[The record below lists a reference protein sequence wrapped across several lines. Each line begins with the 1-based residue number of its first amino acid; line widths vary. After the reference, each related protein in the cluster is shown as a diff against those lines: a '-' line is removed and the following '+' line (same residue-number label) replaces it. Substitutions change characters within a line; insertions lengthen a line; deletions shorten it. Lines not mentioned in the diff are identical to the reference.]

1 MPVRTGSKVNEQ
13 FMFSG
18 KILLMLILAL
28 LTACVPATAAPT
40 ATSLPAT
47 ITPVI
52 STSTATP
59 LVALTQTALACRFEH
74 PPKLPPSQFAEWCS
88 SGCPLRQDEY
98 MLIASSESVGKCDAL
113 FPLVGYNIGFRF
125 RFPVWWTV
133 DIRGAAARNLLF
145 TTDKGQEVFV
155 ILATTNLPLEQSDE
169 ATSSY
174 ELSGPIPLVAPE
186 ERRISREI
194 RTIGDKETLVLIT
207 ELDDFSIKRY
217 FLIHDNTLYMFEMKT
232 PRLNSDE
239 EENAALF
246 LQVEEIIS
254 SIQFLR

>member
-1 MPVRTGSKVNEQ
+1 VRTGSKVNEQ

-47 ITPVI
+47 ITPVAP
-52 STSTATP
+52 TSTATP
-59 LVALTQTALACRFEH
+59 LVAFTETALACRFEH
-74 PPKLPPSQFAEWCS
+74 PPKLPSSQFAEWCNT
-88 SGCPLRQDEY
+88 GCPLRQDQY
-98 MLIASSESVGKCDAL
+98 MVIASSENAEKCNAL
-113 FPLVGYNIGFRF
+113 FPLNDYAVIGFSF
-125 RFPVWWTV
+125 TFPVWWTV
-133 DIRGAAARNLLF
+133 HPTGAEGINLIF
-145 TTDKGQEVFV
+145 ETDQRQEVFV
-155 ILATTNLPLEQSDE
+155 QLTRRADLTLERADE

-186 ERRISREI
+186 ERRISREFQ
-194 RTIGDKETLVLIT
+194 TIGDKEALVLIT

>member
-47 ITPVI
+47 ITPVAP
-52 STSTATP
+52 TSTATP
-59 LVALTQTALACRFEH
+59 LVALTETALACRFEH
-74 PPKLPPSQFAEWCS
+74 PPKLPSSQFAEWCNT
-88 SGCPLRQDEY
+88 GCPLREDQFLIIKSAEISGGCEAIPLNSDEP
-98 MLIASSESVGKCDAL
+98 A
-113 FPLVGYNIGFRF
+113 NFRF
-125 RFPVWWTV
+125 TFPNWWTV
-133 DIRGAAARNLLF
+133 RPTVAAAQNLLF
-145 TTDKGQEVFV
+145 ETEKGQSVFLQ
-155 ILATTNLPLEQSDE
+155 LATADLPLEQSDE

-186 ERRISREI
+186 ERRISREFQ
-194 RTIGDKETLVLIT
+194 TIGDKEALVLIT